1 MPGVEK
7 KYHVKGNA
15 LMRDTRSS
23 TTKFFQSIAQPQNAT
38 VALGATGG
46 LLLGTSLLQ
55 DLDVMARIADVLF
68 FIGLLYFRWIMKQKF
83 GIPLKMPSFMKR
95 KNADKKKPDGILFLG
110 NESDDKTEMWVSNS
124 DARTHI
130 LFFGTTGA
138 GKTEG
143 LKSLVTNAMTWGSGF
158 IYIDGKADT
167 NLWASLYALAR
178 RFGRD
183 DDLLV
188 LNYMTANSDM
198 PAMSNT
204 MNPFSSG
211 SASYLTNMM
220 VSLMPE
226 VQGDNAMWKER
237 AVALMG
243 AMMPALTWKR
253 DNQGVLLDVGVV
265 RDHLSLPAIIKLSR
279 DQELPERLRRALH
292 GYLDTLPGY
301 VDEAYDDEGNQKPA
315 GPGEPMMDMS
325 TPSQQHGYLSMQ
337 FTRSL
342 GSLADDYG
350 YIFNIQLADIDMT
363 DVVLNRRLL
372 VVLIPALEK
381 SGDEAANLGKIAVAS
396 LKGMMGSTLGNSV
409 EGQWGSVIE
418 NKPTNASTPFMTV
431 FDEVGY
437 YTVSGMGVM
446 AAQARSLGFS
456 LIFAAQ
462 DMAAMEKRIKEEAYS
477 IAANCNLKI
486 FGKIEDPRSTREFF
500 EKSVNN
506 IKIAETKS
514 YAFSDGTFGGY
525 NLKDEATSVS
535 SITAFGYSDLKK
547 LKQGEIILLFNGS
560 SWAANIFYSDP
571 KKVKALRVQHYLRIS
586 PNDVRVQPSSPT
598 IDQLDRN
605 MHNPRWSVAASGPE
619 TPENE
624 IIETLIS
631 GFQAGQKAGE
641 GALTC
646 GALSVASVSHMIHKK
661 AEEHAGTEKPGIEDA
676 LAEASANLAAETPA
690 GSLSWAD
697 IMGAAMKD
705 EPKPVL
711 EGGPLNWAELLGAS
725 MDDADTDEETGEDET
740 ETGDAP
746 APKENAQPAPSEE
759 TPAPEDFFAAQETTE
774 PSEKPSTSRPAEDA
788 GLAPEIEAQLQALA
802 DMMSSEL
809 SGREEPADKT
819 KKARE
824 KKDET

>member
-1 MPGVEK
+1 MPGIEK
-7 KYHVKGNA
+7 KYQIKGDSVF
-15 LMRDTRSS
+15 RDTRSS
-23 TTKFFQSIAQPQNAT
+23 TTRFFESLALPQNAT
-38 VALGATGG
+38 VALGATGA
-46 LLLGTSLLQ
+46 LMLGTGLIKELEPVASIC
-55 DLDVMARIADVLF
+55 DFLF
-68 FIGLLYFRWIMKQKF
+68 FAGLLYFRWIMGHKF
-83 GIPLKMPSFMKR
+83 GIHLQMPSFIKR
-95 KNADKKKPDGILFLG
+95 KNADKKKPEGILFLG
-110 NESDDKTEMWVSNS
+110 NETEDKTEMWVSNS

-143 LKSLVTNAMTWGSGF
+143 LKSLATNAMTWGSGF

-167 NLWASLYALAR
+167 NLWASIYALAR

-198 PAMSNT
+198 PAVSNT

-265 RDHLSLPAIIKLSR
+265 RDHLSLAAIVKLSR
-279 DQELPERLRRALH
+279 DAELPERLKRAIK
-292 GYLDTLPGY
+292 GYLETLPGY
-301 VDEAYDDEGNQKPA
+301 VDEAYDDEGNQKPTA
-315 GPGEPMMDMS
+315 PGEPMMDMS
-325 TPSQQHGYLSMQ
+325 ITSQQHGYLSMQ

-350 YIFNIQLADIDMT
+350 YIFNIQLADIDMA
-363 DVVLNRRLL
+363 DVVLNRRIL

-409 EGQWGSVIE
+409 EGQWGSVID

-506 IKIAETKS
+506 VKVSETKS
-514 YAFSDGTFGGY
+514 YSYTDGTFGGY
-525 NLKDEATSVS
+525 ALKDEATSVS
-535 SITAFGYSDLKK
+535 SVGAFGYSDLKK
-547 LKQGEIILLFNGS
+547 LKQGEIVLLFNGR
-560 SWAANIFYSDP
+560 SWSANMFYADP

-586 PNDVRVQPSSPT
+586 PNDIKVPPRDAIVDR
-598 IDQLDRN
+598 IDRSLKD
-605 MHNPRWSVAASGPE
+605 PKWTAAGIAGE

-624 IIETLIS
+624 IIEAMID
-631 GFQAGQKAGE
+631 GFHKGQAARE
-641 GALTC
+641 SAVVC
-646 GALSVASVSHMIHKK
+646 GALAVASVGHLLKQK
-661 AEEHAGTEKPGIEDA
+661 AAEHAGEEAPPIEEA
-676 LAEASANLAAETPA
+676 LSEASARLASETSPS
-690 GSLSWAD
+690 GGLSWAD
-697 IMGAAMKD
+697 IMGAATPPAQ
-705 EPKPVL
+705 E
-711 EGGPLNWAELLGAS
+711 EGKSLNWADIIGAS
-725 MDDADTDEETGEDET
+725 GPAGTEEHDEPEDDSGEPEVSPQPPAQTRPEPPPAAAEKDEDDAEEGEPTLSPDI
-740 ETGDAP
+740 
-746 APKENAQPAPSEE
+746 EE
-759 TPAPEDFFAAQETTE
+759 QLK
-774 PSEKPSTSRPAEDA
+774 S
-788 GLAPEIEAQLQALA
+788 LASL
-802 DMMSSEL
+802 MSDNLFS
-809 SGREEPADKT
+809 A
-819 KKARE
+819 KAR
-824 KKDET
+824 KKDKKDDDEK